1 MIILVYLD
9 LFSRLI
15 ILFVIHV
22 LIIALIWY
30 GVFLCIV
37 KKTKFYKYWTRENQ
51 T

>member
-37 KKTKFYKYWTRENQ
+37 KKTKFYKDWTRENQ